1 MRLLAVRLRPRP
13 RRRPPPLSSRRAPR
27 RAASRSPS
35 PTACSSTRWPA
46 PRPTAPGLPAARLT
60 AALPPRQVDLA
71 TAEEQAAVAAAARAI
86 NPTARAFACCR
97 ADAPLHE
104 LLAQHAFQSSEALE
118 RLPQLRRPPSP
129 SPSSRGVEPHAAAA
143 APSFVPPAF
152 LPHALRV
159 HSVSLVA
166 AELELDRFNAWV
178 AAQLEQ
184 RGEHILRIKGILAVR
199 GHERKFVFHAVHMIF
214 EGATGSKWPADQP
227 RTSRLVMIGRGLDR
241 QELQQGLTACQ
252 VQLCREV
259 APDACS

>member
-1 MRLLAVRLRPRP
+1 M
-13 RRRPPPLSSRRAPR
+13 
-27 RAASRSPS
+27 
-35 PTACSSTRWPA
+35 
-46 PRPTAPGLPAARLT
+46 
-60 AALPPRQVDLA
+60 
-71 TAEEQAAVAAAARAI
+71 
-86 NPTARAFACCR
+86 
-97 ADAPLHE
+97 
-104 LLAQHAFQSSEALE
+104 
-118 RLPQLRRPPSP
+118 
-129 SPSSRGVEPHAAAA
+129 
-143 APSFVPPAF
+143 PPAF

-159 HSVSLVA
+159 HSVSLAA

-214 EGATGSKWPADQP
+214 EGATGSRWPADQP

-241 QELQQGLTACQ
+241 QELQRGLTACQ